1 MSPRTVVSPKP
12 KISKPVVKEVAAIV
26 KPKVAKKWS
35 YLYATGKRKSA
46 IARVRLYPKETD
58 GKLLINDKDYK
69 EHFSSLEWQQQILI
83 PLKLL
88 GLEGRYHISIKVQG
102 GGIRGQL
109 DSIKHGL
116 AKVLLLVDEK
126 FRKTLRGAGLL
137 TRDSRIKE
145 RKKPGLKRARRAPQ
159 WAKR

>member
-1 MSPRTVVSPKP
+1 MSPRTAVSPKP
-12 KISKPVVKEVAAIV
+12 KVNKPVVKEVATVI

-58 GKLLINDKDYK
+58 GKLLINDREYQ
-69 EHFSSLEWQQQILI
+69 EHFPYFEWQQQILT

-88 GLEGRYHISIKVQG
+88 GLEGKYHISIKVQG
-102 GGIRGQL
+102 GGTRGQV

-116 AKVLLLVDEK
+116 AKVLLLLDEK